1 MTMNELVAAYLAG
14 RITEEVF
21 TSLLATAKR
30 TEVVESLTETVDD
43 YVEDFLD
50 YFDW

>member
-1 MTMNELVAAYLAG
+1 MTMNELVAGYLAG
-14 RITEEVF
+14 KITEEAF
-21 TSLLATAKR
+21 TRLLAEAKR
-30 TEVVESLTETVDD
+30 FEIVESLTETVDD

>member
-1 MTMNELVAAYLAG
+1 MNELVAAYVAG

-30 TEVVESLTETVDD
+30 TEVYETVSETVDD